1 MPLSQQWAD
10 EAVAMYTR
18 AITGP
23 LANNLLINF
32 AYADFEESLQHYDK
46 AEAVY
51 NQLLTNKET
60 DHTLVRTHHLL
71 IY

>member
-1 MPLSQQWAD
+1 
-10 EAVAMYTR
+10 MYTR
-18 AITGP
+18 AIAGP

-51 NQLLTNKET
+51 NRLLTNKEQ
-60 DHTLVRTHHLL
+60 DCTLVSRDHLIDIL
-71 IY
+71 ILTVS